1 VGFTATSLRRR
12 WVAFASLVAADVVYI
27 VVVRRVFQLEPVAPT
42 GRLLADAIGALAA
55 ISVGY
60 TLFILFMNVTATR
73 YLRALTELAVAHEMH
88 SVLVPPIV
96 RSVGGYE
103 YYGWSIASGEVGS
116 EGS

>member
-12 WVAFASLVAADVVYI
+12 RVAFASLVAADVVYI

-60 TLFILFMNVTATR
+60 TLFILFVTATR